1 MKVSIA
7 NPANLITLT
16 KLLGVPILIVSPPET
31 ASVAC
36 LAFIAL
42 FWLCDL
48 LDGAVAR
55 KFNVCSKFGAAFDLA
70 TDRIADLA
78 CAAISLMHC
87 TGLTVTLVSAYLII
101 RFGFEPLVL
110 TRLARPAS
118 LGSAIAWWTR
128 WPAKLRECLIR
139 IALEAV
145 SLGKA
150 LFFGLALFDPLPS
163 GVLDEIAVSVSR
175 MWFAMICAGYL
186 CLVIAVLRQPTDRA
200 AALSATSIAA
210 DPK

>member
-55 KFNVCSKFGAAFDLA
+55 KLNVCSKFGAAFDLA

-78 CAAISLMHC
+78 CAAILLMHC

-110 TRLARPAS
+110 TRLSRPAS

-139 IALEAV
+139 IVLEAV

-186 CLVIAVLRQPTDRA
+186 CVVIAVLRQPTDRA

-210 DPK
+210 APK